1 MNYLGIDW
9 GMKKIGLALAG
20 GEMKMA
26 SPLLVLDHKNIDE
39 TLAKIKSIINK
50 EDIGFIVLGKPVSL
64 SGSENYSGEF
74 NRFAEGLKSLNVQT
88 DLQDE
93 RLSTKYAARLKRQ
106 FKGHKKIKD
115 DDIAAAAIL
124 QSYLDREF
132 ANSKSE
138 AQSPK

>member
-39 TLAKIKSIINK
+39 TLAKIRNIINK
-50 EDIGFIVLGKPVSL
+50 EDIGFIVLGKPMSL
-64 SGSENYSGEF
+64 SGNENYSDEF

-93 RLSTKYAARLKRQ
+93 RLSTKYATILKRQ
-106 FKGHKKIKD
+106 FKGYKKIKD

-124 QSYLDREF
+124 QSYLDRTNE
-132 ANSKSE
+132 KT
-138 AQSPK
+138 